1 MPDTLRITN
10 IRFVPAQLT
19 DRSRGLRGWV
29 SLELGEAVH
38 LDGIAVRR
46 GLNGRMFLSFP
57 ERRDNAGRAYS
68 LVRPLRPEVR
78 DAIETL
84 VLGELRKRGSLQ

>member
-10 IRFVPAQLT
+10 IRFVPAQLA

-29 SLELGEAVH
+29 SLELGDAVH

-46 GLNGRMFLSFP
+46 GLNGRMSLSFP

-68 LVRPLRPEVR
+68 LVRPLRREVR
-78 DAIETL
+78 DAIETQ